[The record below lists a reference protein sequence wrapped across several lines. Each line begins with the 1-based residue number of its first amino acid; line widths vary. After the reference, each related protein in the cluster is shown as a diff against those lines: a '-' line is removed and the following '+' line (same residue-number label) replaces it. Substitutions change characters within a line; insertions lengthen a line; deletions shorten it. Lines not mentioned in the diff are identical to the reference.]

1 MLPNG
6 ERNKNSTRVLL
17 VALIVVLAV
26 ALVAVLCMAMFMKN
40 IPEEGGEQTQISTE
54 TSQETEQT
62 VSYPEELSIT
72 EPGENTLLTMQDR
85 LTIAG
90 ISDPRQ
96 ELTINGVTVPRQADG
111 SFSYDVLLTLGS
123 NEITVVHKEQTVVY
137 TVERRYAVES
147 CMPMDAQS
155 YSSGATVYFA
165 VSARFGSTVEV
176 SFNGQTITLAEDKF
190 QAGTDV
196 SEGFVLYTGQYVL
209 PGNNLTDVDMGCI
222 TYTAICDGITETYTS
237 GNITCLKP
245 VDILASDPDATP
257 DYGKYINVGSGY
269 IAQIVTY
276 AGETF
281 NGSTVDD
288 YSHPTNIYLPAGTLD
303 YCSTE
308 EVKLG
313 QLSYVVLRS
322 GQRLYVQKRN
332 SPTMAIVQVVDRYIG
347 QLPDHNEIEFVSLK
361 NEGRHTVLTLD
372 CLWKAPFYFDI
383 KPQTYQHATNSGDRN
398 YSVKAF
404 TAEYIDITFCYATKF
419 TGTVTVAPGDP
430 ADPLFGKIEL
440 ISREEDCTLR
450 LHLKEKG
457 GFYGWDAYYNDDDQL
472 CFRFLNPAKVSAS
485 DNAIGADLTGVKV
498 LIDVGHGGSDPGT
511 VREDYKGKDVYEA
524 DRNLAL
530 AKKLQQELEAAGATV
545 VLTRTTD
552 VRLTVDERHK
562 LLKKEAPDYC
572 ISIHHNSIDGYPNFG
587 GLETFYYTPFSMKA
601 ADFVN
606 DRGAQCG
613 VYDRAELNW
622 HVFFLARNTVCPVV
636 LTENGYMSCD
646 ADLDNTLD
654 ETAIAKK
661 ALAMAKG
668 VADYFL
674 EINK

>member
-1 MLPNG
+1 MLPK
-6 ERNKNSTRVLL
+6 EEKNRSGIRVVLI
-17 VALIVVLAV
+17 ALIIVLAV
-26 ALVAVLCMAMFMKN
+26 ALVAVLCMALLLQN
-40 IPEEGGEQTQISTE
+40 APQDDGGTTEKSTQSSVVTE
-54 TSQETEQT
+54 PP
-62 VSYPEELSIT
+62 VSYPEELVIT
-72 EPGENTLLTMQDR
+72 EPAESTFVTILDKLV
-85 LTIAG
+85 IAG
-90 ISDPRQ
+90 VSDPRE
-96 ELTINGVTVPRQADG
+96 ELTVNGVPVTRQEDG
-111 SFSYDVLLTLGS
+111 SFSHEFLLALGS
-123 NEITVVHKEQTVVY
+123 NEITVAHKDQTVVY
-137 TVERRYAVES
+137 MVERRYTVES
-147 CMPMDAQS
+147 CSPLDVQS
-155 YSSGATVYFA
+155 YSSGATVYFS
-165 VSARFGSTVEV
+165 VSARYGSTVEV
-176 SFNGQTITLAEDKF
+176 SFAGQTITLAEDKF

-196 SEGFVLYTGQYVL
+196 SEGFVLYTGEYTL
-209 PGNNLTDVDMGCI
+209 PSDNLADQDMGCI
-222 TYTAICDGITETYTS
+222 TYTATCDGITETYTS
-237 GNITCLKP
+237 GSITCLKP
-245 VDILASDPDATP
+245 ADILASDPDATP
-257 DYGKYINVGSGY
+257 DYGKYIDVGSGY

-288 YSHPTNIYLPAGTLD
+288 YSHPTNIYLPEGTVD

-322 GQRLYVQKRN
+322 GQRLYTQKRN
-332 SPTMAIVQVVDRYIG
+332 SPTMAIVQVVDRYQG

-383 KPQTYQHATNSGDRN
+383 KPQSYQHATNSGDRN
-398 YSVKAF
+398 YSVTAF

-419 TGTVTVAPGDP
+419 TGMVTIPTDS
-430 ADPLFGKIEL
+430 DLFSRAER
-440 ISREEDCTLR
+440 ISRDEDCVLR
-450 LHLKEKG
+450 LYLKEKG

-485 DNAIGADLTGVKV
+485 DNAIGADLTGVKI
-498 LIDVGHGGSDPGT
+498 LIDIGHGGSDPGT
-511 VREDYKGKDVYEA
+511 VRENYNGQDVYEA

-530 AKKLQQELEAAGATV
+530 AKKLRQELEAAGATV

-587 GLETFYYTPFSMKA
+587 GFECFYYTPFSMTA

-606 DRGAQCG
+606 DRTAACG

-622 HVFFLARNTVCPVV
+622 HVFFLARNTICPVV

-646 ADLDNTLD
+646 ADLDKTLD
-654 ETAIAKK
+654 EAAIAKK
-661 ALAMAKG
+661 ALAMAQG

>member
-1 MLPNG
+1 MIPKEEKEKG
-6 ERNKNSTRVLL
+6 STSRVILI
-17 VALIVVLAV
+17 ALIVVLAV
-26 ALVAVLCMAMFMKN
+26 ALVAVLCMALLMGRDPGEN
-40 IPEEGGEQTQISTE
+40 GDGGQNSVHTSEVTE
-54 TSQETEQT
+54 PP
-62 VSYPEELSIT
+62 VSYPEELTVHQPLESSFI
-72 EPGENTLLTMQDR
+72 TMQDK
-85 LTIAG
+85 LTITG
-90 ISDPRQ
+90 ISDPRA
-96 ELTINGVTVPRQADG
+96 ELTVNGITVERQEDG
-111 SFSYDVLLTLGS
+111 SFSYDVLLALGS
-123 NEITVVHKEQTVVY
+123 NEVKVIHKEQTLVY

-147 CMPMDAQS
+147 CSPMDAQS

-165 VSARFGSTVEV
+165 VSAKFGSTVEV

-196 SEGFVLYTGQYVL
+196 SEGFVLYTGEYAL
-209 PGNNLTDVDMGCI
+209 PGDNLADVDMGCI
-222 TYTAICDGITETYTS
+222 TYTATCDGITEAYTS

-245 VDILASDPDATP
+245 VDILASDPGATP
-257 DYGKYINVGSGY
+257 DYGKYIDVGSGY
-269 IAQIVTY
+269 VAKVVTF

-288 YSHPTNIYLPAGTLD
+288 YSHPTNIYLPEGTVD
-303 YCSTE
+303 YCSTQ
-308 EVKLG
+308 EVQLG
-313 QLSYVVLRS
+313 KLSYVVLRS
-322 GQRLYVQKRN
+322 GQRLYIEKRN
-332 SPTMAIVQVVDRYIG
+332 SPTMAVVQVVDRYIG
-347 QLPDHNEIEFVSLK
+347 QLPDHNEIEFVSM
-361 NEGRHTVLTLD
+361 EDAGRHTVLTLD
-372 CLWKAPFYFDI
+372 CLWKAPFYFDM
-383 KPQTYQHATNSGDRN
+383 KPQAYQHATNSADRN
-398 YSVKAF
+398 YSVSAF

-419 TGTVTVAPGDP
+419 SGTVTLP
-430 ADPLFGKIEL
+430 AGNQLFRSAEL

-450 LHLKEKG
+450 LYLKEKG
-457 GFYGWDAYYNDDDQL
+457 GFYGWDAYYDDLDRL

-485 DNAIGADLTGVKV
+485 DNAIGADLTGVKI

-511 VREDYKGKDVYEA
+511 VRENYNGQDVYEA

-572 ISIHHNSIDGYPNFG
+572 ISIHHNSIDGYPKFG
-587 GLETFYYTPFSMKA
+587 GFETFYYTPFSMKA
-601 ADFVN
+601 ADFLN
-606 DRGAQCG
+606 DRNAQCG

-646 ADLDNTLD
+646 TDLDKTLD

-661 ALAMAKG
+661 ALAMAQG

-674 EINK
+674 YINQ